1 MNGNRAIAKILR
13 AEGVDWAAAFP
24 EQPLIDELVEEGIRP
39 IICRH
44 ERTGVNMA
52 DGYSRTLNQSRFGVF
67 TMQTGPGAE
76 NALGGVA
83 QAFAD
88 SIPIL
93 LLPGGQSRQRTQVH
107 PHFESVENYRL
118 ITKWAAE
125 INLVTRVPELM
136 RRAFTLL
143 KNGRPGPVLLE
154 ILRDVGLEEFPG
166 ELEYTPVARLRSAA
180 AAEDVRDL
188 VAALAKAERPMI
200 VAGHGVLWAEASGE
214 LARFAELAAVPVMTT
229 LAGKSGF
236 PEDHPLS
243 LGCYGSSGTDMAG
256 RFLTNADFILGV
268 GTSFTPANLNAAIPE
283 GPVLAQI
290 TNCLEDVNKYH
301 AVSYGAVGDARLVLR
316 QAIEEAKRQYG
327 EQGRDSSGVAG
338 EIARIQAGFMA
349 EWKPRLT
356 SSEVPISPYRV
367 FTEIA
372 SAVDVADTIITHDS
386 GFPRDQLAPFWQST
400 TPRSYMGWG
409 KSTQLGYGLGL
420 ALGAKMA
427 APDKQVVNVMG
438 DAAFGMAGLDIET
451 AARAEIPILTVVL
464 NNGVMTHYH
473 EHMPLATERWGSN
486 RLGGDYAGVGAA
498 LGAYA
503 ERVDDPDEVGAA
515 LRRGI
520 AANREDRP
528 AVIEV
533 MTKEEEEIPKS
544 LPASG

>member
-1 MNGNRAIAKILR
+1 MNGNRAIARILK

-24 EQPLIDELVEEGIRP
+24 EQPLIDALVEEDIRP

-76 NALGGVA
+76 NALAGVA
-83 QAFAD
+83 QAYAD

-107 PHFESVENYRL
+107 PHFESVDNYRL

-125 INLVTRVPELM
+125 INLVDRVPELM

-154 ILRDVGLEEFPG
+154 ILRDVGLETFPG
-166 ELEYTPVARLRSAA
+166 ELDYTPVAKLRSAA
-180 AAEDVRDL
+180 APEDVRDL
-188 VAALAKAERPMI
+188 VAALVKAERPII
-200 VAGHGVLWAEASGE
+200 VAGHGVLWAEATQA
-214 LARFAELAAVPVMTT
+214 LVRFAEQTAVPVMTT

-243 LGCYGSSGTDMAG
+243 LGYYGGSGTDMAG
-256 RFLTNADFILGV
+256 RFLANADFILGV
-268 GTSFTPANLNAAIPE
+268 GTSFTPANLNAALPE
-283 GPVLAQI
+283 GAVLAQI
-290 TNCLEDVNKYH
+290 TNCLEDVNKYY
-301 AVSYGAVGDARLVLR
+301 AVSYGAVGDARLVLL
-316 QAIEEAKRQYG
+316 QAIEESKRHYG
-327 EQGRDSSGVAG
+327 EQGRDSSAVTW
-338 EIARIQAGFMA
+338 EIARIQAGFMS
-349 EWKPRLT
+349 EWIPRLT
-356 SSEVPISPYRV
+356 SSEKPISPYRV

-372 SAVDVADTIITHDS
+372 TAVDAANTIITHDS
-386 GFPRDQLAPFWQST
+386 GFPRDQLAPFWQAT

-420 ALGAKMA
+420 ALGAKLA

-451 AARAEIPILTVVL
+451 AAREEIPILTVVL

-473 EHMPLATERWGSN
+473 EHMPLATKRWGSN
-486 RLGGDYAGVGAA
+486 QLGGKYAVLSTA

-503 ERVDDPDEVGAA
+503 ERVDEPKEVGAA
-515 LRRGI
+515 LRGGI
-520 AANREDRP
+520 AANREGMT

-533 MTKEEEEIPKS
+533 MTKEEERIPRS
-544 LPASG
+544 LP

>member
-1 MNGNRAIAKILR
+1 MNGNRAIARILK

-24 EQPLIDELVEEGIRP
+24 EQPLIDALVEEDIRP
-39 IICRH
+39 IICRQ

-52 DGYSRTLNQSRFGVF
+52 DGYSRTLNQSRIGVF

-83 QAFAD
+83 QAFSD
-88 SIPIL
+88 SIPVL

-107 PHFESVENYRL
+107 PHFESVDNYRL

-125 INLVTRVPELM
+125 INLVDRVPELM

-154 ILRDVGLEEFPG
+154 ILRDVGLETFPG
-166 ELEYTPVARLRSAA
+166 ELDYTPVARLKSAA
-180 AAEDVRDL
+180 APEDVRDL
-188 VAALAKAERPMI
+188 VAALVKAERPII
-200 VAGHGVLWAEASGE
+200 VAGHGVLWAEATQA
-214 LARFAELAAVPVMTT
+214 LVRFAEQTAVPVMTT

-236 PEDHPLS
+236 PENHPLS
-243 LGCYGSSGTDMAG
+243 LGYYGGSGTDMAG
-256 RFLTNADFILGV
+256 HFLANADFILGV

-283 GPVLAQI
+283 GAVLAQI
-290 TNCLEDVNKYH
+290 TNCLEDVNKYY
-301 AVSYGAVGDARLVLR
+301 AVSYGAVGDARLVLL
-316 QAIEEAKRQYG
+316 QALEESKRHYG
-327 EQGRDSSGVAG
+327 ERGRDSSAVTW
-338 EIARIQAGFMA
+338 EIARIQAGFMS
-349 EWKPRLT
+349 EWIPRLT
-356 SSEVPISPYRV
+356 SSEKPVSPYRV

-372 SAVDVADTIITHDS
+372 SAVDLPNTIITHDS
-386 GFPRDQLAPFWQST
+386 GFPRDQLAPFWQAT

-420 ALGAKMA
+420 ALGAKLA

-451 AARAEIPILTVVL
+451 AAREEIPILTVVL

-473 EHMPLATERWGSN
+473 EHMPLATKRWGSN
-486 RLGGDYAGVGAA
+486 ELGGKYAMLGAS

-503 ERVDDPDEVGAA
+503 ERVDEPSEVGAA
-515 LRRGI
+515 LRGGI
-520 AANREDRP
+520 AANREGMT

-533 MTKEEEEIPKS
+533 MTKEEERIPRS
-544 LPASG
+544 LQKAG